1 MKRSYLWFL
10 VQAAVSITLL
20 TVLMRSLD
28 LPALRDLFIRLPLW
42 FYAASLAVVL
52 AGQVVYAW
60 RWRLLLAAAGVKAP
74 FSLVLRQYFIGIFL
88 NNFFP
93 STVGGDVAKVYLL
106 GREHGY
112 RPVTA
117 SVLLD
122 RILGLGLLALCATV
136 VLWSVSLPAPVLVA
150 ARFAVTAMA
159 AASVA
164 VLVVAAV
171 GTGGLPNR
179 IGWLGPGAVALAERV
194 QRLRFDMA
202 ASLNRPALVGQALM
216 VVGGYFIAV
225 GAVYVGFV
233 DIQRAAAPPL
243 MLTTGIA
250 MAISLLSNIPVSMNG
265 LGLREQLH
273 ATLLFPLGIAPEIA
287 VGLSLLLYGHL
298 IVASLIGLFF
308 WSRTGFSA
316 DAVQPAQSTRYRR

>member
-1 MKRSYLWFL
+1 MKRAYLWL
-10 VQAAVSITLL
+10 IVQAIVSVTLL
-20 TVLMRSLD
+20 TVLMRSLN
-28 LPALRDLFIRLPLW
+28 LSALRELFVRLPLW
-42 FYAASLAVVL
+42 FYGASLAVVL

-60 RWRLLLAAAGVKAP
+60 RWRLLLAATGVDAP
-74 FSLVLRQYFIGIFL
+74 FPLVLRQYFIGIFL

-112 RPVTA
+112 RPVMA

-136 VLWSVSLPAPVLVA
+136 VLWSISLPAPVLVA
-150 ARFAVTAMA
+150 ARFAVTGIAV
-159 AASVA
+159 ASII
-164 VLVVAAV
+164 VLVIAAV

-179 IGWLGPGAVALAERV
+179 LTWLGPGAVALAERI

-202 ASLNRPALVGQALM
+202 ASLNRPALVGQALA
-216 VVGGYFIAV
+216 VVAGYFVAV

-233 DIQRAAAPPL
+233 DIQRDLAAPL
-243 MLTTGIA
+243 VLTTGIA
-250 MAISLLSNIPVSMNG
+250 MTISLLSNIPVSLNG

-273 ATLLFPLGIAPEIA
+273 ATLLLPLGIAPEVA
-287 VGLSLLLYGHL
+287 VALSLLLYGHL
-298 IVASLIGLFF
+298 VVASLIGLVF
-308 WSRTGFSA
+308 WSRMGFIP
-316 DAVQPAQSTRYRR
+316 DAVQPAQSIR

>member
-1 MKRSYLWFL
+1 MKRPHLWFI

-28 LPALRDLFIRLPLW
+28 LGALRALFVRLPLW
-42 FYAASLAVVL
+42 FYGASLAVVL

-60 RWRLLLAAAGVKAP
+60 RWRLLLVAAGVQAP

-136 VLWSVSLPAPVLVA
+136 VLWSVAMPAPVLVA
-150 ARFAVTAMA
+150 ARVAVTAIA
-159 AASVA
+159 AASVV
-164 VLVVAAV
+164 VLVIAAV
-171 GTGGLPNR
+171 GTGGLPGR
-179 IGWLGPGAVALAERV
+179 LAWLGPGAVALAERI

-202 ASLNRPALVGQALM
+202 ASLNRPALVAQAL
-216 VVGGYFIAV
+216 VVVAGYFIAV

-233 DIQRAAAPPL
+233 EIQNAGAPPL
-243 MLTTGIA
+243 ALTTGIA
-250 MAISLLSNIPVSMNG
+250 MAISLLSNVPVSLNG

-273 ATLLFPLGIAPEIA
+273 ATLLLPLGIAPEIA

-298 IVASLIGLFF
+298 VVASLIGLVV
-308 WSRTGFSA
+308 WSRMGFVMN
-316 DAVQPAQSTRYRR
+316 DAPTAQSTR

>member
-1 MKRSYLWFL
+1 LWFII
-10 VQAAVSITLL
+10 QAIVSVTLL
-20 TVLMRSLD
+20 MVLMRSLN
-28 LPALRDLFIRLPLW
+28 LSALRELFVRLPLW
-42 FYAASLAVVL
+42 FYGASLAVVL

-60 RWRLLLAAAGVKAP
+60 RWRLLLAAAGVSAP

-106 GREHGY
+106 GRKHGY

-136 VLWSVSLPAPVLVA
+136 VLWSVSLPSAVLIA
-150 ARFAVTAMA
+150 ARLAVTAIA
-159 AASVA
+159 AASIV
-164 VLVVAAV
+164 VLLIAAV

-179 IGWLGPGAVALAERV
+179 LSWLGPGAVALAERI

-202 ASLNRPALVGQALM
+202 ASLNQPALVAQAFA
-216 VVGGYFIAV
+216 VVAGYFIAV
-225 GAVYVGFV
+225 GAVYVGFI
-233 DIQRAAAPPL
+233 DMQRAAAPPL
-243 MLTTGIA
+243 ALTTGIA
-250 MAISLLSNIPVSMNG
+250 MTIALLSNIPISLNG

-273 ATLLFPLGIAPEIA
+273 ATLLLPLGVAPEAA
-287 VGLSLLLYGHL
+287 VALSLLLYGHL
-298 IVASLIGLFF
+298 VVASLIGLVF
-308 WSRTGFSA
+308 WSRMGFIPDVA
-316 DAVQPAQSTRYRR
+316 PPYQSTR